1 MRRVRLLIVTGA
13 ASMYAAHPV
22 RPFKTTLTKYQ
33 ALKRPPPLSA
43 HSARR
48 ASHDRNRLRQYSGVT
63 LARQARSRA
72 AQNSALSPQLSC
84 FQR

>member
-1 MRRVRLLIVTGA
+1 MKLTIAWGA
-13 ASMYAAHPV
+13 PSAGVAKRIKAI
-22 RPFKTTLTKYQ
+22 LTKYQ
-33 ALKRPPPLSA
+33 ALTRPPPLSA